1 MTIEIVVAL
10 SIIILAVMLYMSTY
24 YLKKKHYTAID
35 QLDLKKKQAQGS
47 LPVGKAGKLK
57 KMALTG
63 QTKASAD
70 AAVQKVKGI
79 ENSRLPEVEA
89 LLFEAEQATDRF
101 RFKQASEH
109 QERSGAALEEI
120 QTEVDHLSSLIDEL
134 LQREEANLKKVES
147 IKKRYH
153 KIRKELL
160 ASSFTFGD
168 SINSLEEKLGE
179 VEAEFTLFSDLT
191 ASGDHEEAK
200 KIVSR
205 LDSKITEMEKLMK
218 RIPELIRTIE
228 SEFLKQKEEIMQGYS
243 SLQEQGYLFPESAAV
258 DENLSHLDREIK
270 ELKYSV
276 NELQMS
282 DVDQQVEAIESRI
295 DQIYDFMEEEI
306 EAKPE
311 VAKLIKQLKKIV
323 LYVQDQKREISF
335 EVDRINQS
343 YTLYKNEQAT
353 LDKLKAEF
361 AVQTEQIGRVESR
374 LADEALPYSAARH
387 TLEVCFDQLEQLS
400 SGLNELSSELY
411 GYRQTEMEIR
421 KDIDEMELA
430 LREMKRYIE
439 HKNLPGLPKDYLDL
453 FFYTTDHL
461 EDLSRELA
469 RPRLDLESAVRLHRL
484 CEDDIES
491 LAIQTDTLVDEAL
504 LTELVSQRLYR
515 YREEHPEVIET
526 IKYSESLFLNEFD
539 YHTALKMV
547 REKLESIEP
556 GAYDEVSKTYTENK
570 SYS

>member
-1 MTIEIVVAL
+1 MTIEIVVAV

-24 YLKKKHYTAID
+24 YLKKKNYTNID
-35 QLDLKKKQAQGS
+35 QLDLEKKQAQSS
-47 LPVGKAGKLK
+47 LPAGKAEKLST
-57 KMALTG
+57 MALTG
-63 QTKASAD
+63 QTKAAAD
-70 AAVQKVKGI
+70 TAVEKVADI

-101 RFKQASEH
+101 RFKQASEY
-109 QERSGAALEEI
+109 QEKSGAALKDI
-120 QTEVDHLSSLIDEL
+120 QTDADHLNSLIDEL

-160 ASSFTFGD
+160 TNSFTFGD
-168 SINSLEEKLGE
+168 STNSLEEKLGE

-191 ASGDHEEAK
+191 ASGDHEEAR

-205 LDSKITEMEKLMK
+205 LDSKISEMEKLMK
-218 RIPELIRTIE
+218 RIPELIKAIE
-228 SEFLKQKEEIMQGYS
+228 FEYLKQKEEIVEGYA
-243 SLQEQGYLFPESAAV
+243 SLLDQGYLFPETAEV
-258 DENLSHLDREIK
+258 DECLSDLDRAIN
-270 ELKYSV
+270 ELKSSV
-276 NELQMS
+276 S
-282 DVDQQVEAIESRI
+282 DLKISAVDQQVETVENRI
-295 DQIYDFMEEEI
+295 DQIYDLMEAEI

-311 VAKLIKQLKKIV
+311 VTKLIKQLKKIV

-343 YTLYKNEQAT
+343 YTLYKDEEAT
-353 LDKLKAEF
+353 MDKLKADF
-361 AVQTEQIGRVESR
+361 AAQTEQIGRVESR
-374 LADEALPYSAARH
+374 LADEALPYSAARD
-387 TLEVCFDQLEQLS
+387 TLASCFNELENLSSKLAQLS
-400 SGLNELSSELY
+400 ADLY
-411 GYRQTEMEIR
+411 AYRQTEMEIK

-469 RPRLDLESAVRLHRL
+469 RPRLDLEAVVRLHRL

-491 LAIQTDTLVDEAL
+491 LAVQTDTLVDEAL

-547 REKLESIEP
+547 REKLETIEA
-556 GAYDEVSKTYTENK
+556 GAFDEVSKAYTENK